1 MSTPYASSCQ
11 SMGKWIQTQYT
22 VIPRLVATRRV
33 PSNRKIEKIDK
44 KNVLREAAEI
54 KSQSIEEEEDGFIEK
69 DCSID

>member
-1 MSTPYASSCQ
+1 
-11 SMGKWIQTQYT
+11 
-22 VIPRLVATRRV
+22 VRV

-54 KSQSIEEEEDGFIEK
+54 KSQSIKEEEDGFIEK